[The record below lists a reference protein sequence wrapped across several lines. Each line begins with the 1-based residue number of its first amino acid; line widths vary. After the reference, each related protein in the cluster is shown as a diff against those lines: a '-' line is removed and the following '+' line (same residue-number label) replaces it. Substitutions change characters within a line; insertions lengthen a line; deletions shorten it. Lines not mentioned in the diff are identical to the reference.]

1 MADHELRPECA
12 KEFGT
17 IHATLNGLRRDA
29 DERRDDFRDLRE
41 LITDNKDA
49 VLDAL
54 GVVSKDV
61 ARLQVRARGWGAI
74 GGLFAALVTLG
85 IAAAVAAFSG

>member
-12 KEFGT
+12 KDFGE

-29 DERRDDFRDLRE
+29 DERKDDFRDLRD
-41 LITDNKDA
+41 LITENKDA

-54 GVVSKDV
+54 GTVREDV
-61 ARLQVRARGWGAI
+61 ARLQMRARGWGAI